1 MHPMGLEEAGLKQK
15 IKAEMEQMAKMSHG
29 QGIVRALKEI
39 KDWKGCC
46 FSSDAVIA
54 IKSRFSDK

>member
-1 MHPMGLEEAGLKQK
+1 
-15 IKAEMEQMAKMSHG
+15 MEQMAKMSHG